1 MSQLCMVLIIT
12 PIHQLERFGEKTFAL
27 NVGEKQFW
35 RFSTFHRVLYTTSV
49 IHSLCWAVE
58 LEGGGISPER
68 VWIGRV
74 SPSKLLIISMGL
86 TRKC

>member
-35 RFSTFHRVLYTTSV
+35 RFSTFHRVLYTTNV

-58 LEGGGISPER
+58 LEGGGIFPER
-68 VWIGRV
+68 VWVGRV
-74 SPSKLLIISMGL
+74 SPSKLLII
-86 TRKC
+86 